1 MSGRWLQHDRA
12 RSVEHCPRFRD
23 ALEADLDRLFVEAP
37 ASRWVIDH
45 EGELTLSG
53 RLTLWSFSCGGGFR
67 SHVISMNKGCD
78 TMIPMANLE
87 TIQSDLTEAMKAG
100 DEVKKTTLR
109 AVLTAIKTA
118 QANAGAGTELS
129 DEEIQKLI
137 ATEIKQRTE
146 AAEIFTEAGESE
158 RAAKEIAER
167 AVLQTYMPEQLSAD
181 EVDALVA
188 QVIADGGYSTKKDM
202 GSAIKDVM
210 AKAGGAV
217 DGKTVSQAVG
227 KALS

>member
-1 MSGRWLQHDRA
+1 
-12 RSVEHCPRFRD
+12 
-23 ALEADLDRLFVEAP
+23 
-37 ASRWVIDH
+37 VIDH
-45 EGELTLSG
+45 EGELTLPG
-53 RLTLWSFSCGGGFR
+53 RLTLWSFLCGRGFR
-67 SHVISMNKGCD
+67 SHVISMNMGCD

-87 TIQSDLTEAMKAG
+87 TIQSDLTAAMKAG
-100 DEVKKTTLR
+100 DDVKKTTLR

-118 QANAGAGTELS
+118 QANAGAGTKLS

-146 AAEIFTEAGESE
+146 AAEIFADAGEAE
-158 RAAKEIAER
+158 RAAKEVAER
-167 AVLQTYMPEQLSAD
+167 EVLQGYMPEQLSSE

-188 QVIADGGYSTKKDM
+188 QVIADAGYSTKKDM

-210 AKAGGAV
+210 AKASGAV